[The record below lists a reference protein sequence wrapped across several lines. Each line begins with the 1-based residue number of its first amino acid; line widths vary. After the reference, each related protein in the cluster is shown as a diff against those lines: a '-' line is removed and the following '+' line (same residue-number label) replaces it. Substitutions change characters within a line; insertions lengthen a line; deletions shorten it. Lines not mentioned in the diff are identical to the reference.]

1 MAHDRWHLWCTRV
14 GTGPLR
20 LQEESLKF
28 MNASTKRILSTIAIV
43 IASVAFGILISAD
56 LGLMRTSKA
65 QTSNIQTAQGSVPAV
80 TIPSFADVA
89 ARVMPTVVSV
99 RSTEIVKLSEQRRRG
114 MGGVDPFEFFFPDPS
129 GRRQQPQDDDE
140 RRQESG
146 GSGFIISSDGYIL
159 TTTHVIEGASKV
171 EVHYGA
177 DENGNGGR
185 TIPATIVGRDPSTDI
200 ALLKIDVSQELP
212 YIRLGDSDRIRKGD
226 WAVAIGNPFAFENTL
241 TVGVISA
248 KGRSLG
254 LSAETRS
261 FENFIQT
268 DAAINFG
275 NSGGPLLNI
284 AGEVVGINTA
294 IRGGGAQ
301 GIGFATPINTAKTLL
316 PQLKKGKV
324 TRGYLG
330 MNIADVTDEYR
341 EAFNLPEARG
351 ALVQEVTP
359 GKPADKAG
367 IQHGDVVIEVNG
379 KPIRNNRDLID
390 TISYLPVGT
399 AVDITLLRDGKRK
412 TVTAKTEERPPD
424 GESDDDDS
432 PSESEPVRDKLG
444 MSVQEITPELR
455 RLYGIGDTARGVVV
469 TNVKN
474 VSPAGEANIT
484 EGDVISE
491 VQGQRV
497 TTVSEFRAA
506 LDRIKSGQRVR
517 FYVTTTPRG
526 GAPISTYRIITA
538 P

>member
-1 MAHDRWHLWCTRV
+1 
-14 GTGPLR
+14 
-20 LQEESLKF
+20 

-65 QTSNIQTAQGSVPAV
+65 QTTTIEGPQGPVPAV

-89 ARVMPTVVSV
+89 ARVTPTVVSV
-99 RSTEIVKLSEQRRRG
+99 RSTEIVKMSEQHRRG
-114 MGGVDPFEFFFPDPS
+114 FGVDPFEFFFPDPNDP
-129 GRRQQPQDDDE
+129 RRRGGQQPQDDDE

-159 TTTHVIEGASKV
+159 TNNHVIAGASKV

-177 DENGNGGR
+177 DEDGNGGR
-185 TIPATIVGRDPSTDI
+185 TIPATIIGRDPATDI
-200 ALLKIDVSQELP
+200 ALLKIETNQELP

-254 LSAETRS
+254 GLSPETQS

-301 GIGFATPINTAKTLL
+301 GIGFATPINTAKILL

-324 TRGYLG
+324 TRGFLG
-330 MNIADVTDEYR
+330 MSIADVNDAYR

-351 ALVQEVTP
+351 ALVQSVTE

-367 IQHGDVVIEVNG
+367 IRHGDVVIEING
-379 KPIRNNRDLID
+379 KPIRNNRELID
-390 TISYLPVGT
+390 TISYLPVGSE
-399 AVDITLLRDGKRK
+399 VKITILRDGKRQ

-424 GESDDDDS
+424 GAGVVNEESVS
-432 PSESEPVRDKLG
+432 PVEPVRDKLG
-444 MSVQEITPELR
+444 LSVEELSTELR
-455 RLYGIGDTARGVVV
+455 RRYSIPEGVRGVIV
-469 TNVKN
+469 TYVKN
-474 VSPAGEANIT
+474 VSPAGENIN

-491 VQGQRV
+491 VQGQRINNI
-497 TTVSEFRAA
+497 SDFRAA
-506 LDRIKSGQRVR
+506 VDRIKSGQRIR
-517 FYVTTTPRG
+517 FYVTTATRG
-526 GAPISTYRIITA
+526 GQAISTYRVITA

>member
-1 MAHDRWHLWCTRV
+1 
-14 GTGPLR
+14 
-20 LQEESLKF
+20 

-65 QTSNIQTAQGSVPAV
+65 QTSSIQTAQGVVPAV

-114 MGGVDPFEFFFPDPS
+114 FGLDPFEFFFPDPS
-129 GRRQQPQDDDE
+129 DPRRRGAQRDDEDDE

-146 GSGFIISSDGYIL
+146 GSGFIISPDGFIL
-159 TTTHVIEGASKV
+159 TNNHVIESASKV
-171 EVHYGA
+171 EVHFGA

-185 TIPATIVGRDPSTDI
+185 TLAATIVGRDPATDL
-200 ALLKIDVSQELP
+200 ALLKIDVKEELP

-226 WAVAIGNPFAFENTL
+226 WAVAIGNPFAFANTL

-248 KGRSLG
+248 KGRSIG
-254 LSAETRS
+254 ISAETSS

-330 MNIADVTDEYR
+330 MNIADVTEEHR

-351 ALVQEVTP
+351 ALVQAVTE

-367 IQHGDVVIEVNG
+367 IRHGDVVIEVNG
-379 KPIRNNRDLID
+379 KPIRNNRELID
-390 TISYLPVGT
+390 TISYLPVGSE
-399 AVDITLLRDGKRK
+399 VKITLIRDGKRQV
-412 TVTAKTEERPPD
+412 VTARTEERPPD
-424 GESDDDDS
+424 GEGDEEASS
-432 PSESEPVRDKLG
+432 STGEPVRDKLG
-444 MSVQEITPELR
+444 LSVEELSSELR
-455 RLYGIGDTARGVVV
+455 RQYSIPADVVGVVV
-469 TNVKN
+469 THVKN
-474 VSPAGEANIT
+474 VSPAGEANIN

-491 VQGQRV
+491 VQGQRI
-497 TTVSEFRAA
+497 TSVSDFRAA
-506 LDRIKSGQRVR
+506 VDRIRSGQRVR
-517 FYVTTTPRG
+517 FYVTTPTRG
-526 GAPISTYRIITA
+526 GAPFSTYRILTA

>member
-1 MAHDRWHLWCTRV
+1 
-14 GTGPLR
+14 
-20 LQEESLKF
+20 
-28 MNASTKRILSTIAIV
+28 MNPSTKRILSTIAIV

-56 LGLMRTSKA
+56 LGLMRTSNA
-65 QTSNIQTAQGSVPAV
+65 QTSSIQTPQGAVTAV

-99 RSTEIVKLSEQRRRG
+99 RSTEIVKMSEQRRRG

-129 GRRQQPQDDDE
+129 DPRRRGQQQQPEEDDE

-146 GSGFIISSDGYIL
+146 GSGFIISNDGYIL
-159 TTTHVIEGASKV
+159 TNNHVIEGASKV

-185 TIPATIVGRDPSTDI
+185 TMPATIVGRDPATDI
-200 ALLKIDVSQELP
+200 ALLKIDVKDDLP

-254 LSAETRS
+254 LSRQTSS

-330 MNIADVTDEYR
+330 MNIADVDESYR

-351 ALVQEVTP
+351 ALVQAVTP

-367 IQHGDVVIEVNG
+367 IRHGDVVVEVDG
-379 KPIRNNRDLID
+379 KAIRNNRELID
-390 TISYLPVGT
+390 TISYLPVGSE
-399 AVDITLLRDGKRK
+399 VKITILRDGKRQV
-412 TVTAKTEERPPD
+412 VTARTEERPPD
-424 GESDDDDS
+424 GDETEEEASS
-432 PSESEPVRDKLG
+432 TAEPVRDKLG
-444 MSVQEITPELR
+444 LSVQEITPELR
-455 RLYGIGDTARGVVV
+455 RQYSIPDNLRTGVVV
-469 TNVKN
+469 TYVKN
-474 VSPAGEANIT
+474 VSPAGEANIN

-497 TTVSEFRAA
+497 NTVADFRAA
-506 LDRIKSGQRVR
+506 VERIRSGQRVR
-517 FYVTTTPRG
+517 FYVSTPTRG
-526 GAPISTYRIITA
+526 GEAISTYRIITA

>member
-1 MAHDRWHLWCTRV
+1 
-14 GTGPLR
+14 
-20 LQEESLKF
+20 
-28 MNASTKRILSTIAIV
+28 MNASTKRILSTMAIV

-65 QTSNIQTAQGSVPAV
+65 QTSTIQTAQGVVPAV

-129 GRRQQPQDDDE
+129 GRRQPQQPQDDEE

-146 GSGFIISSDGYIL
+146 GSGFIISADGFIL
-159 TTTHVIEGASKV
+159 TNNHVIEGASKV

-200 ALLKIDVSQELP
+200 ALLKIDVNQELP
-212 YIRLGDSDRIRKGD
+212 YIRLGDSDRVRKGD

-248 KGRSLG
+248 KGRSLN
-254 LSAETRS
+254 LSPETSS

-330 MNIADVTDEYR
+330 MNIADVNDEYR

-351 ALVQEVTP
+351 ALVQAVTP

-367 IQHGDVVIEVNG
+367 IRHGDVVIEVNG
-379 KPIRNNRDLID
+379 QPIRNNRELID
-390 TISYLPVGT
+390 TISYLPVGS
-399 AVDITLLRDGKRK
+399 AVKITLLREGKRQ
-412 TVTAKTEERPPD
+412 TVTARTEERPPD
-424 GESDDDDS
+424 GDTDEEES
-432 PSESEPVRDKLG
+432 PSASEPVRDKLG
-444 MSVQEITPELR
+444 MSIQDLTPELR
-455 RLYGIGDTARGVVV
+455 RLYSIGEDVRGVVV

-474 VSPAGEANIT
+474 VSPAGEANIN

-497 TTVSEFRAA
+497 TNVSEFRNAI
-506 LDRIKSGQRVR
+506 DRIKSGQRMR
-517 FYVTTTPRG
+517 FYVTTSARG
-526 GAPISTYRIITA
+526 GQSISTYRIITA